1 MYTPVN
7 TTVPFQH
14 PSIQRGPFARTYD
27 ILNHLRANMYFTLL
41 FEKEEGP
48 TEIYEL
54 CFHPAVV
61 WMKDGEEICQPHLGP
76 HFVAGDFTYLLNH
89 AGIVREVTDHNQQNP
104 RPRKIGI
111 VCHDSGHGIED
122 DLNLMMTEMK
132 SEGFM
137 PQLMF
142 RN

>member
-1 MYTPVN
+1 
-7 TTVPFQH
+7 
-14 PSIQRGPFARTYD
+14 
-27 ILNHLRANMYFTLL
+27 MYFTLL
-41 FEKEEGP
+41 FEKNHGP

-61 WMKDGEEICQPHLGP
+61 WMRDGKFLCQPHSGP
-76 HFVAGDFTYLLNH
+76 HFIAGDFTYLLKH
-89 AGIVREVTDHNQQNP
+89 ETISREITDEYQENP

-111 VCHDSGHGIED
+111 VCHDSGHGNEE
-122 DLNLMMTEMK
+122 DLNLMIAEMK
-132 SEGFM
+132 SEGFK